1 MSGRSLAE
9 GEGSSTLVREISLRR
24 AAAVNGGGVGVVNG
38 SVSGRSTPSSLG
50 GGAPPPA
57 SPRPT
62 LNGHASA
69 PAALPSP
76 TAPYGEG
83 EVKMLAEL
91 GFEREAARSALQASG
106 GDVEKAAGILAE
118 RLSNVSQQSGG
129 APAPSP
135 RTPVM
140 RGESR
145 KSVVRSERV

>member
-38 SVSGRSTPSSLG
+38 SVSGRSTPSSVG

-62 LNGHASA
+62 LNGHALA

-76 TAPYGEG
+76 TATYGEG

-118 RLSNVSQQSGG
+118 RLSNVSQQSAG

-135 RTPVM
+135 RTPL